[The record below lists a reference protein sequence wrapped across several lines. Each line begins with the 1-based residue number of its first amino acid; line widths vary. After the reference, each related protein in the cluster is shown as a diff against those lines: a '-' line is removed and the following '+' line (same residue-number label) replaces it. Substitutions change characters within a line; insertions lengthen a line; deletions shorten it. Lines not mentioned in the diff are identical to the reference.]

1 LLNFKFRLQK
11 YKKWFGK
18 LLLYDIFDKS
28 IFNTLINKNMP
39 ITANYPDRKSWLK
52 IPENSD
58 FPIQNIPFG
67 VFITKEDIITIGTR
81 IGDYVIDL
89 GALQKLNYF
98 EGIDLTDDMFMQD
111 TLNDFISDGKKT
123 WRLVRNRIADIFD
136 ANNTKLKSNKQH
148 LDLVIFKIDEVE
160 MQLPVQIGDYTD
172 FYSSKEHA
180 TNVGMMFRDP
190 ANALLP
196 NWLHI
201 PVGYHGRSS
210 TIVPSGIPV
219 HRPMGQT
226 LPDGEKSPV
235 FGPSRSIDF
244 ELEMGFITT
253 DANVMG
259 ENIPVH
265 EAEDYIFGMVL
276 LNDWSARDIQKWEY
290 VPLGPFLA
298 KNFATSISP
307 WIVTMDALE
316 PFRTKG
322 PKQDPTPLPYLQ
334 QKGKNAF
341 DIHLEVAIA
350 PENAEAKVV
359 SKSNFKYMYWS
370 MSQQLAHH
378 TSNGCR
384 VNSGDMM
391 GSGTISGSEK
401 DSFGSMLELTWGG
414 KNPITMADGSERK
427 FINDNDTVI
436 MKGFCKNNEVRIGF
450 GEVSSKLLPPFVR
463 K

>member
-1 LLNFKFRLQK
+1 
-11 YKKWFGK
+11 
-18 LLLYDIFDKS
+18 
-28 IFNTLINKNMP
+28 MP
-39 ITANYPDRKSWLK
+39 ITANNPKRTSWLDV
-52 IPENSD
+52 PADSD

-67 VFITKEDIITIGTR
+67 VFITKEDVITIGTR
-81 IGDYVIDL
+81 IGNYAIDL
-89 GALQKLNYF
+89 GALQQLNYF
-98 EGIDLTDDMFMQD
+98 HGIELTDDMFMQD

-123 WRLVRNRIADIFD
+123 WRLVRNRIAEIFD
-136 ANNTKLKSNKQH
+136 KNNAKLRDNSEH
-148 LDLVIFKIDEVE
+148 RKIVVCPVNEVE
-160 MQLPVQIGDYTD
+160 MQLPVLIGDYTD

-180 TNVGMMFRDP
+180 TNVGSMFRDP
-190 ANALLP
+190 NNALLP

-210 TIVPSGIPV
+210 SIVPSGIPV

-226 LPDGEKSPV
+226 LPNGENTPV

-244 ELEMGFITT
+244 ELEMAFITT
-253 DANVMG
+253 DANIMG

-265 EAEDYIFGMVL
+265 EAEEYIFGMVL

-307 WIVTMDALE
+307 WIVTLDALE

-322 PKQDPTPLPYLQ
+322 PKQDPNPLPYLQ
-334 QKGKNAF
+334 QKGKHAF
-341 DIHLEVAIA
+341 DINLEVTIA
-350 PENAEAKVV
+350 PENTEPTVV
-359 SKSNFKYMYWS
+359 SNSNFKYMYWT

-391 GSGTISGSEK
+391 GSGTISGPTPN
-401 DSFGSMLELTWGG
+401 SFGSMLELTWNG
-414 KNPITMADGSERK
+414 KNPILMNDGSERK

-436 MKGFCKNNEVRIGF
+436 IKGFCKNNEVRIGF

>member
-1 LLNFKFRLQK
+1 M
-11 YKKWFGK
+11 
-18 LLLYDIFDKS
+18 S
-28 IFNTLINKNMP
+28 
-39 ITANYPDRKSWLK
+39 ITANDTKRKSWLEV
-52 IPENSD
+52 PENSD

-67 VFITKEDIITIGTR
+67 VFLTTENVVTVGTR
-81 IGDYVIDL
+81 IGDFAIDL
-89 GALQKLNYF
+89 GALQQLNYF
-98 EGIDLTDDMFMQD
+98 EGIELTDDMFMQD

-123 WRLVRNRIADIFD
+123 WRLVRNRIADLFD
-136 ANNTKLKSNKQH
+136 KENPKLRDITKH
-148 LDLVIFKIDEVE
+148 RDIVIFNMEEVE
-160 MQLPVQIGDYTD
+160 MQLPVLIGDYTD

-180 TNVGMMFRDP
+180 TNVGKMFRDP
-190 ANALLP
+190 ENALLP

-210 TIVPSGIPV
+210 TIIPSGIPV
-219 HRPMGQT
+219 HRPIGQT
-226 LPDGEKSPV
+226 LPAGETTPV
-235 FGPSRSIDF
+235 FGPSRLIDF
-244 ELEMGFITT
+244 ELETAFITT

-259 ENIPVH
+259 EMIPIN

-298 KNFATSISP
+298 KSFASSISP

-316 PFRTKG
+316 PFRVPS
-322 PKQDPTPLPYLQ
+322 PKQNPSPLPYLQ
-334 QKGKNAF
+334 QKGKHSF
-341 DIHLEVAIA
+341 DINLEAAIQ
-350 PENAEAKVV
+350 PENTEPTVI
-359 SKSNFKYMYWS
+359 SKTNFKYMYWT
-370 MSQQLAHH
+370 MNQQLTHH

-391 GSGTISGSEK
+391 GSGTISGPTKEGY
-401 DSFGSMLELTWGG
+401 GSMLELTWGG
-414 KNPITMADGSERK
+414 KNPIKLNDGTERK

-436 MKGFCKNNEVRIGF
+436 MKGFCQNGQVRIGF

>member
-1 LLNFKFRLQK
+1 
-11 YKKWFGK
+11 
-18 LLLYDIFDKS
+18 
-28 IFNTLINKNMP
+28 MP
-39 ITANYPDRKSWLK
+39 ISANNTNRKSWL
-52 IPENSD
+52 EVALNSD

-67 VFITKEDIITIGTR
+67 VFLTKENVVTVGTR
-81 IGDYVIDL
+81 IGDFAIDL
-89 GALQKLNYF
+89 GALQQLNYF
-98 EGIDLTDDMFMQD
+98 EGIELTDDMFMQD

-123 WRLVRNRIADIFD
+123 WRLVRNRIAAIFD
-136 ANNTKLKSNKQH
+136 AENAKLRDNKKQREI
-148 LDLVIFKIDEVE
+148 VIFNMNEVE
-160 MQLPVQIGDYTD
+160 MQLPVLIGDYTD

-180 TNVGMMFRDP
+180 TNVGKMFRDP

-219 HRPMGQT
+219 HRPMGQLMT
-226 LPDGEKSPV
+226 DGATSPV
-235 FGPSRSIDF
+235 FGPSRLIDF
-244 ELEMGFITT
+244 ELETAFITT

-259 ENIPVH
+259 ENVPVH

-290 VPLGPFLA
+290 VPLGPFLG

-322 PKQDPTPLPYLQ
+322 PNQDPTPLPYLQ
-334 QKGKNAF
+334 QKGKHTF
-341 DIHLEVAIA
+341 DINLEVAIA
-350 PENAEAKVV
+350 PENVAPKVV
-359 SKSNFKYMYWS
+359 SNSNFKYLYWS

-391 GSGTISGSEK
+391 GSGTISGSNP
-401 DSFGSMLELTWGG
+401 DSFGSMLELTWSG
-414 KNPITMADGSERK
+414 KNPIKMNDGTERK

-436 MKGFCKNNEVRIGF
+436 MTGYCENKEVRIGF

>member
-1 LLNFKFRLQK
+1 
-11 YKKWFGK
+11 
-18 LLLYDIFDKS
+18 
-28 IFNTLINKNMP
+28 MP
-39 ITANYPDRKSWLK
+39 NIANDPTRKSW
-52 IPENSD
+52 INVPENSD

-67 VFITKEDIITIGTR
+67 VFLTKEDVITIGTR
-81 IGDYVIDL
+81 IGDNAIDM
-89 GALQKLNYF
+89 GALQQLGYF
-98 EGIDLTDDMFMQD
+98 EGIELTDDMFMQD

-123 WRLVRNRIADIFD
+123 WRLVRNRLAELFD
-136 ANNTKLKSNKQH
+136 EKNAILRDNKDH
-148 LDLVIFKIDEVE
+148 CEVVIFNISDIE
-160 MQLPVQIGDYTD
+160 MLLPVQIGDYTD

-180 TNVGMMFRDP
+180 TNVGKMFRDP
-190 ANALLP
+190 ENALLP
-196 NWLHI
+196 NWLHL

-210 TIVPSGIPV
+210 TIVPSGVSV

-226 LPDGEKSPV
+226 LPAGETSPV
-235 FGPSRSIDF
+235 FGPSRSVDF
-244 ELEMGFITT
+244 ELETAFITT
-253 DANVMG
+253 DVNVMG
-259 ENIPVH
+259 ENVSIN
-265 EAEDYIFGMVL
+265 ETEDYIFGMVL

-298 KNFATSISP
+298 KNFASSISP

-322 PKQDPTPLPYLQ
+322 PKQEPTPLPYLQ
-334 QKGKNAF
+334 QKGKHAY
-341 DIHLEVAIA
+341 DINLEVYIE
-350 PENAEAKVV
+350 PENVAPSLV

-391 GSGTISGSEK
+391 GSGTISGPTEG
-401 DSFGSMLELTWGG
+401 SFGSMLELTWGG
-414 KNPITMADGSERK
+414 KNPIKMNDGTERK
-427 FINDNDTVI
+427 FINDNDTVT
-436 MKGFCKNNEVRIGF
+436 MKGFCQNSSVRIGF